1 MNTRERAPLFSRLK
15 NGIAEGIEHAR
26 GELTLR
32 TVEVPD
38 APPEIDAKTLAEVR
52 AQSAMSQRV
61 FASMLNVSAK
71 TLQSWEQG
79 VRRPSDASRR
89 LLQVF
94 CEEPEVLCRIVG
106 LPVVHLSGVETK
118 TLSSGVRKIVVTRRP
133 GTSVRIPEKIIAG
146 V

>member
-1 MNTRERAPLFSRLK
+1 MNTQERTPLFSRLK
-15 NGIAEGIEHAR
+15 NGLKESIAHAK

-32 TVEVPD
+32 TVETLD
-38 APPEIDAKTLAEVR
+38 APP
-52 AQSAMSQRV
+52 AQVAMSQRV
-61 FASMLNVSAK
+61 FAQMLNVSAK

-106 LPVVHLSGVETK
+106 LPIVHLSGVETK
-118 TLSSGVRKIVVTRRP
+118 TLSSGVRKIIITRRSA
-133 GTSVRIPEKIIAG
+133 TSARSARKAVADA
-146 V
+146 

>member
-1 MNTRERAPLFSRLK
+1 MNTQSRTPLFSRLK
-15 NGIAEGIEHAR
+15 NGLKESIAHAK

-38 APPEIDAKTLAEVR
+38 APPEIDAETLAEIR
-52 AQSAMSQRV
+52 AQVAMSQRV
-61 FASMLNVSAK
+61 FAQMLNVSAK

-106 LPVVHLSGVETK
+106 LPIVHLSGVETK
-118 TLSSGVRKIVVTRRP
+118 TLSSGVRKIVITRRS
-133 GTSVRIPEKIIAG
+133 GTSARSARKAVADA
-146 V
+146 

>member
-1 MNTRERAPLFSRLK
+1 MSTRERKPLFSRLK
-15 NGIAEGIEHAR
+15 NGLKESIAHAK

-32 TVEVPD
+32 TVELPD
-38 APPEIDAKTLAEVR
+38 APPEIDAETLAEIRTQV
-52 AQSAMSQRV
+52 AMSQRV
-61 FASMLNVSAK
+61 FAQMLNVSAK

-106 LPVVHLSGVETK
+106 LPIVHLAGVETK
-118 TLSSGVRKIVVTRRP
+118 TLASGVRKIVITKRSGISARR
-133 GTSVRIPEKIIAG
+133 VRKA
-146 V
+146 VADA

>member
-1 MNTRERAPLFSRLK
+1 MSTREREPLFSRLK
-15 NGIAEGIEHAR
+15 NGLKESIAHAKGEH
-26 GELTLR
+26 TLR

-38 APPEIDAKTLAEVR
+38 APPEIDAETLAEIR
-52 AQSAMSQRV
+52 AQVAMSQRV
-61 FASMLNVSAK
+61 FAQMLNVSAK

-106 LPVVHLSGVETK
+106 LPIVHLAGVETK
-118 TLSSGVRKIVVTRRP
+118 TLSSGVRKIVITKRS
-133 GTSVRIPEKIIAG
+133 GTSAQRVRKA
-146 V
+146 VADA